1 MLVVAK
7 GGTKPLTAGSRVKI
21 RPCPP
26 SRVSAPAGVGPVFLV
41 DGRGRRYPDETGR
54 RFPDEIGRRFP
65 DEIGR
70 RFPDETGRRF
80 PDVGER
86 HFQVAL
92 ILGGRRVLLC
102 RVAVELHYQVDKS
115 PSKHFSNA

>member
-41 DGRGRRYPDETGR
+41 DGRARRY
-54 RFPDEIGRRFP
+54 
-65 DEIGR
+65 
-70 RFPDETGRRF
+70 PDETGRRF

-86 HFQVAL
+86 RFQVAL